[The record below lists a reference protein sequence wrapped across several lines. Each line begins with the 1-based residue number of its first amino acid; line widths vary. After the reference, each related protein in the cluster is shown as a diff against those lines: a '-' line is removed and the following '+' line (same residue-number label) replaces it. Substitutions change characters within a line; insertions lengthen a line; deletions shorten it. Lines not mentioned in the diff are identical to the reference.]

1 MKIFHLA
8 MLAIAPMLPC
18 VASDEIAVQLIAN
31 GGMVGQPQM
40 TFNNGSTFV
49 TISNYHIKII
59 AEQRLSDNLVQVV
72 AIPSQ
77 TGVQFNITG
86 VSPGEMPPSSNMGGP
101 AVNVQGVVSFR
112 TGGPNMTRVP
122 ETIPVQLN
130 SVTNFSISADTATMQ
145 GYSCLQ
151 RQM

>member
-1 MKIFHLA
+1 MLLFNLA

-18 VASDEIAVQLIAN
+18 VASDEPAVQLIAD
-31 GGMVGQPQM
+31 GGMIGQPQM

-49 TISNYHIKII
+49 TIYNYHIKVI
-59 AEQRLSDNLVQVV
+59 AEQRISDNLVQVV
-72 AIPSQ
+72 AMPTES
-77 TGVQFNITG
+77 GVQFNITG

-101 AVNVQGVVSFR
+101 AVNVQGVVFLR
-112 TGGPNMTRVP
+112 TGGANMTRVP
-122 ETIPVQLN
+122 EMIPVQLN
-130 SVTNFSISADTATMQ
+130 PVTNFSISADTATMQ